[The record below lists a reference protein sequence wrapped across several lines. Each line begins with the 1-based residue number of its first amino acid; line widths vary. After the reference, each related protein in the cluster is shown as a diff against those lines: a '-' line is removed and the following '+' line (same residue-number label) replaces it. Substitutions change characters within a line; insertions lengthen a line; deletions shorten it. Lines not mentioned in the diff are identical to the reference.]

1 MAARSEGRPFVVDAN
16 NHPIP
21 GGSAIV
27 DIQAVAVANGSWTT
41 VALLD
46 VVNMAC
52 KTAYCRMRAS
62 GTWLLA
68 RVATGATYITMG
80 PEPFYLDISKRQGE
94 ILFWVNPTTTGT
106 FEVML
111 LD

>member
-1 MAARSEGRPFVVDAN
+1 MPTRSEGRPFVVDAN
-16 NHPIP
+16 GFPIP

-27 DIQAVAVANGSWTT
+27 DIRVVTVPNGTWTT
-41 VALLD
+41 VALLN

-52 KTAYCRMRAS
+52 KSVMCKMRAP

-68 RVATGATYITMG
+68 RVATGATYITLG
-80 PEPFYLDISKRQGE
+80 PDPLYLDISKRQGE

>member
-1 MAARSEGRPFVVDAN
+1 MATRSEGRSFVVDAN
-16 NHPIP
+16 GFPIP

-27 DIQAVAVANGSWTT
+27 DIQAVPVTNGTWTT

-52 KTAYCRMRAS
+52 KSVLGKMRAP
-62 GTWLLA
+62 GTWLLS

-80 PEPFYLDISKRQGE
+80 PDPFWMDISKRQGE
-94 ILFWVNPTTTGT
+94 VLFWVNPTTTGT

>member
-1 MAARSEGRPFVVDAN
+1 MATRSEGRSFVVDAN
-16 NHPIP
+16 GFPIP

-27 DIQAVAVANGSWTT
+27 DIQAVPVTNGAWAPVS
-41 VALLD
+41 LLD
-46 VVNMAC
+46 VTTMAC
-52 KTAYCRMRAS
+52 KSVLCKMRAP

-68 RVATGATYITMG
+68 RVATGATYMTLG
-80 PEPFYLDISKRQGE
+80 PDPFYLDISKRQGE
-94 ILFWVNPTTTGT
+94 VLFWVNPTTTGT